1 MSKQKYDRKGAEAWM
16 LDFVKKFDSS
26 GRNYENLKNI
36 YAGMTDDQFL
46 IMMQHIRDRKAFTPF
61 IYDNKTDN
69 HIDLKFV
76 EAFGNKTLGI
86 KYRQRIRYKDK
97 RTGEYSW
104 SNTSRWVLDVPV
116 RRLIQSIEN
125 KISVS
130 TSKQV
135 NAATNQPVGDNKSA
149 SISGPESLIL
159 SGQGFDA
166 ALNEFMVIRGG
177 DMRAK
182 HALDQSIRQSGGAS
196 LSTVNIY
203 GEGAKAVAT
212 VSHQLT
218 AMHWRNNLRE

>member
-1 MSKQKYDRKGAEAWM
+1 MAKKFNRKKAEEWM
-16 LDFVKKFDSS
+16 LDFMKKFDPS

-36 YAGMTDDQFL
+36 YSKMSDEQFL
-46 IMMQHIRDRKAFTPF
+46 EMATAIRDGRAHTPM
-61 IYDNKTDN
+61 IYDHETDN
-69 HIDLKFV
+69 YLNMEKI
-76 EAFGNKTLGI
+76 EAFGKKTLGI

-104 SNTSRWVLDVPV
+104 SNTPRWVLHVPV

-166 ALNEFMVIRGG
+166 ALNEFMVVRGG
-177 DMRAK
+177 DLKAK
-182 HALDQSIRQSGGAS
+182 HAMEQSIRQSGGAS
-196 LSTVNIY
+196 LNTVMVY

>member
-1 MSKQKYDRKGAEAWM
+1 MAKKFNRKKAQDWM
-16 LDFVKKFDSS
+16 LNFMKEFDPT
-26 GRNYENLKNI
+26 GRNYENLKTI
-36 YAGMTDDQFL
+36 YASMTDDQFL
-46 IMMQHIRDRKAFTPF
+46 KMAEAVRDGKAYTPF
-61 IYDNKTDN
+61 IYDHKTEN
-69 HIDLKFV
+69 RLNLKYV
-76 EAFGNKTLGI
+76 ENFGRKFFGI
-86 KYRQRIRYKDK
+86 KYRQRIRYKNK
-97 RTGEYSW
+97 ITGEYYW
-104 SNTSRWVLDVPV
+104 SNSEMWTLDVPV

-135 NAATNQPVGDNKSA
+135 NAASNQPVGDNKSA

-159 SGQGFDA
+159 VGQDFRA
-166 ALNEFMVIRGG
+166 AVDEFMVVRGG

-196 LSTVNIY
+196 LNTVMVY

-218 AMHWRNNLRE
+218 AMHWRNNLKE

>member
-1 MSKQKYDRKGAEAWM
+1 MAKKFNRKKAEEWM
-16 LDFVKKFDSS
+16 LDFMKKFDPS

-36 YAGMTDDQFL
+36 YSKMSDEQFL
-46 IMMQHIRDRKAFTPF
+46 EMATAIRDGLAHTPM
-61 IYDNKTDN
+61 IYDHETDN
-69 HIDLKFV
+69 YLNMEKI
-76 EAFGNKTLGI
+76 EAFGKKTLGI

-104 SNTSRWVLDVPV
+104 SNTPRWVLHVPV

-166 ALNEFMVIRGG
+166 ALNEFMVVRGG
-177 DMRAK
+177 DLKAK
-182 HALDQSIRQSGGAS
+182 HAMEQSIRQSGGAS
-196 LSTVNIY
+196 LNTVMVY

>member
-1 MSKQKYDRKGAEAWM
+1 MAKKFNRKGAEEWM
-16 LDFVKKFDSS
+16 LNFMKKFDSS
-26 GRNYENLKNI
+26 GRNYDNLKNI
-36 YAGMTDDQFL
+36 YSKMSDEQFL
-46 IMMQHIRDRKAFTPF
+46 AMALAIRSGQAHTPM
-61 IYDNKTDN
+61 IYDHETDN
-69 HIDLKFV
+69 HLDLKAV
-76 EAFGNKTLGI
+76 EAFGQKTLGI

-104 SNTSRWVLDVPV
+104 SNTPRWVLHVPV

-166 ALNEFMVIRGG
+166 ALNEFMVVRGG
-177 DMRAK
+177 DLRAK
-182 HALDQSIRQSGGAS
+182 HALEQSIRQSGGAS
-196 LSTVNIY
+196 LNTVMVY

>member
-1 MSKQKYDRKGAEAWM
+1 MAKYNRKAAEAWM
-16 LDFVKKFDSS
+16 LNFVKGLDPS
-26 GRNYENLKNI
+26 GRNYENLKQI
-36 YAGMTDDQFL
+36 YAGMTDQQFVE
-46 IMMQHIRDRKAFTPF
+46 MATAMREKRAYTPF
-61 IYDNKTDN
+61 IYDHETDN
-69 HIDLKFV
+69 HLDLEFV
-76 EAFGNKTLGI
+76 EKYGIKTLGI
-86 KYRQRIRYKDK
+86 SYRQRVRYKDK

-104 SNTSRWVLDVPV
+104 SNSRRWVLDIPV

-159 SGQGFDA
+159 VGQGFNA
-166 ALNEFMVIRGG
+166 ALNEFMVARGG
-177 DMRAK
+177 DLRAK
-182 HALDQSIRQSGGAS
+182 HALEQSIRTSGGAS
-196 LSTVNIY
+196 LNTVMVY